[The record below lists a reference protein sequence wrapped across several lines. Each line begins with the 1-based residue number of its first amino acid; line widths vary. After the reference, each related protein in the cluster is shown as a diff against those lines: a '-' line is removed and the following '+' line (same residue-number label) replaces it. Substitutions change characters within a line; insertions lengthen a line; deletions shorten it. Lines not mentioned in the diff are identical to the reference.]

1 MDLGDV
7 VDLLV
12 DLVADETGLG
22 DQVGLDGPVDGGG
35 GDGDHGGDG
44 VVGNSDGGGVGN
56 SDGGGVGNSDGGSSD
71 SGSGDGGSGDGVAI
85 ASAQET
91 VAGVA
96 SSEEPV
102 ASQELRGGHA
112 GADEGRKDNKG
123 VHLAE
128 S

>member
-56 SDGGGVGNSDGGSSD
+56 SDGGSGGNS
-71 SGSGDGGSGDGVAI
+71 DGGSGDGVA
-85 ASAQET
+85 
-91 VAGVA
+91 VA
-96 SSEEPV
+96 SSQETM
-102 ASQELRGGHA
+102 ASMAAPQLLAGH
-112 GADEGRKDNKG
+112 GLLG
-123 VHLAE
+123 
-128 S
+128 